1 LTSHRQIGKSLFD
14 VPGSEKVE
22 ALVAKAG
29 HKLVFPVDYITAD
42 KYAADAKACE
52 FILSRMDKK

>member
-1 LTSHRQIGKSLFD
+1 M
-14 VPGSEKVE
+14 PGSEKVE

-52 FILSRMDKK
+52 FILSRMD

>member
-1 LTSHRQIGKSLFD
+1 MSYWQIGNSLFD

-29 HKLVFPVDYITAD
+29 DKFVFPVDYITAD
-42 KYAADAKACE
+42 KYAADAKACGA
-52 FILSRMDKK
+52 ILSLMDKH